1 VLACTH
7 TQGLTPRLRR
17 VLNRGYEYSM
27 LYVDNFTIVYHCT
40 RYFMEK
46 ELETARIYEHG
57 ICTLERNI

>member
-1 VLACTH
+1 
-7 TQGLTPRLRR
+7 
-17 VLNRGYEYSM
+17 M

-57 ICTLERNI
+57 ICTLERNIA